1 MILQKM
7 FYKGAADLSR
17 YLRIEDLQKGKGV
30 DKAFSAIMF
39 YNIDKNLSS
48 WMFTQSR
55 NNESLNI
62 FKLRFAAQISK
73 VNSWGD

>member
-62 FKLRFAAQISK
+62 FKLRFAVQSSK

>member
-1 MILQKM
+1 M

-30 DKAFSAIMF
+30 DKAFTAIMF

-48 WMFTQSR
+48 
-55 NNESLNI
+55 
-62 FKLRFAAQISK
+62 
-73 VNSWGD
+73 